1 MGFQCCYHIKT
12 FFNLQ
17 REWIAF
23 DSSLLAQFSSHLLDD
38 FLEET
43 SHHNHTCTKWKIWYR
58 KILSDQEHITWT
70 WLLDLI
76 LTWTPT
82 ELLSCQLYQNSLFC
96 VFLLKRH
103 KTMNFDTDWKKS
115 LTKIN
120 SPFIISSL
128 LSSRVKGTPSVSHFS
143 RSNEKKLVPWWNKQ
157 RRFPFSNCRK
167 QLCFVT
173 KQNEAIARAVS
184 SQSDS
189 SLQRRAQK
197 REHKYRKKTFPTNE
211 KERDDHRDES
221 CLWHG

>member
-38 FLEET
+38 CLEET

-76 LTWTPT
+76 LAWTPI

-96 VFLLKRH
+96 VFLPKRH

-143 RSNEKKLVPWWNKQ
+143 RSNEKKLVP
-157 RRFPFSNCRK
+157 
-167 QLCFVT
+167 
-173 KQNEAIARAVS
+173 
-184 SQSDS
+184 
-189 SLQRRAQK
+189 
-197 REHKYRKKTFPTNE
+197 
-211 KERDDHRDES
+211 
-221 CLWHG
+221 